1 MAEAEVPRI
10 RSSGAPVPGGAGSL
24 VVVGSGIQLVR
35 HVTPEARDAIE
46 DADEVLFVVADPAV
60 ADWVRSVSPN
70 ARSLS
75 TLYRPGPRRRQ
86 IYAEMVDEILAAVR
100 GGAKVC
106 AVFYGHPGV
115 YVAPSHQAVARARAE
130 GYPARMLPGISAEDC
145 LFADL
150 GVDPAEQGWQSYDS
164 TDFLIRGFEP
174 DPGAGLVLW
183 QVDALGKLD
192 SSPGQEP
199 HGLRVLAERLGEL
212 YPPAHELIFYLASTY
227 PIADARIE
235 TVRLDALARLSEAPA
250 PTLYVPPA
258 RRRPIDP
265 ELAQRLGLSFR

>member
-1 MAEAEVPRI
+1 MAESKGARR
-10 RSSGAPVPGGAGSL
+10 RSSGAPGSL
-24 VVVGSGIQLVR
+24 VVAGSGIRLVQQL
-35 HVTPEARDAIE
+35 TPEAREALE
-46 DADEVLFVVADPAV
+46 HADEILFVVSDPV
-60 ADWVRSVSPN
+60 MADWLRSLNAN

-75 TLYRPGPRRRQ
+75 TLYRPGLRRRQ
-86 IYAEMVDEILAAVR
+86 IYAEMVDEILEAVR
-100 GGAKVC
+100 GGANVC

-150 GVDPAEQGWQSYDS
+150 GVDPADGWQSYDS
-164 TDFLIRGFEP
+164 TDFLVRGFEP
-174 DPGAGLVLW
+174 DPAAGLVLW

-192 SSPGQEP
+192 ASPGQEP
-199 HGLRVLAERLGEL
+199 HGLPVLAERLGEL
-212 YPPAHELIFYLASTY
+212 YPPAHELVFYLASTY
-227 PIADARIE
+227 AIAEARIE
-235 TVRLDALARLSEAPA
+235 TVRLDALAQLPAAPA

-265 ELAQRLGLSFR
+265 ELAERLGLSFP